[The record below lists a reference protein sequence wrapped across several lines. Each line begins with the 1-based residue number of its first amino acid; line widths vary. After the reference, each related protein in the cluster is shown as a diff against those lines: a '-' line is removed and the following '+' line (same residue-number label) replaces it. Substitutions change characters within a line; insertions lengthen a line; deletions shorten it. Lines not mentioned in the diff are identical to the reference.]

1 MSVFVSE
8 FAAQRGMSVQGV
20 YKAIKRHKIPT
31 LKGVSNGKSAQFMT
45 DEDAARLNELLGP
58 TATQTLVLQQS
69 MKYNMTVA
77 QTAFEEKL
85 KKEFAE
91 KEAKLGQKLEEE
103 KNITRQ
109 QMLTHVKDGVS
120 EMKKMLEDER
130 KLTIKKLEKENE
142 DLKSENKALSEENK
156 KLNMELTELREQLKH
171 IQAHPI
177 ISAWDRKK
185 EAKKNGK
192 PAKNN

>member
-1 MSVFVSE
+1 MGVFVSE

-20 YKAIKRHKIPT
+20 YKAIKRHNIPT

-69 MKYNMTVA
+69 MKYDMTVA

-91 KEAKLGQKLEEE
+91 KEAKLGQKLEEA
-103 KNITRQ
+103 KNITRPCQ
-109 QMLTHVKDGVS
+109 RRCFRNEKNAGRRAQTHHQEAGK
-120 EMKKMLEDER
+120 R
-130 KLTIKKLEKENE
+130 K
-142 DLKSENKALSEENK
+142 
-156 KLNMELTELREQLKH
+156 
-171 IQAHPI
+171 
-177 ISAWDRKK
+177 
-185 EAKKNGK
+185 
-192 PAKNN
+192 